1 MYRRRKNQKR
11 KRRVV
16 YRKQKWRK
24 GGFLNRC
31 DSAYAARDTV
41 NQAAKV
47 APGVIKNVSNEINN
61 I

>member
-16 YRKQKWRK
+16 YRKRKWRT

-31 DSAYAARDTV
+31 DSAYAARDIV

-47 APGVIKNVSNEINN
+47 APGVIKNVSNKINN